1 MARHRPGRR
10 WIWLRRDDL
19 TNSLQGAVSIG
30 IALLVA
36 CATLLASEAGGAW
49 QQSVRADV
57 RWSAAMIETVSQA
70 YSSEAPPGFEL
81 AALEVRAERLAAA
94 GRSAGTNGATAL
106 IEARSLQ
113 RAVANLR
120 FAQKDNLIAGDKYRQ
135 ADGSFDVVR
144 RLNDLQAAE
153 AGVFAD
159 RAQPLMEK
167 GDSYQRLANVCR
179 PGDAHSCR
187 CVLCRSCS
195 RRRPQTSRCAK
206 DGTGCQPGS
215 ASLD

>member
-1 MARHRPGRR
+1 
-10 WIWLRRDDL
+10 
-19 TNSLQGAVSIG
+19 
-30 IALLVA
+30 
-36 CATLLASEAGGAW
+36 
-49 QQSVRADV
+49 
-57 RWSAAMIETVSQA
+57 MIETVSQA